1 MKYNQNRRI
10 FRAFYVV
17 AASMTLLTGFTSLAA
32 ESNMTDDLLPTEV
45 QSESE
50 IRTEVLS
57 DIIGTQDND
66 MLNDLE
72 RKEIW
77 NFTEIVNDV
86 HQNAVKETK
95 NAAQEAYDT
104 YLKKVEEEKKAA
116 EEARRIAEEEA
127 AREAAEKAAQ
137 GQAVSASASEQ
148 ELLAALIFC
157 EAGNQPYEG
166 QVAVGA
172 VVMNRVRS
180 GSFPNTIT
188 DVIYQSGQFTP
199 AMTGWLDS
207 VLASDGY
214 TNSAMQAAADAL
226 AGSNPIGD
234 CLYFSTGGGGYQLGD
249 HYFR

>member
-1 MKYNQNRRI
+1 MLEEEYMKYNQNRRI
-10 FRAFYVV
+10 FHMFY
-17 AASMTLLTGFTSLAA
+17 AATASVTLLTGFTSLAA
-32 ESNMTDDLLPTEV
+32 EKDAFTADTGLVQEEAEEEASWDFADTVTDIQED
-45 QSESE
+45 
-50 IRTEVLS
+50 
-57 DIIGTQDND
+57 
-66 MLNDLE
+66 
-72 RKEIW
+72 
-77 NFTEIVNDV
+77 
-86 HQNAVKETK
+86 AVDQTK
-95 NAAQEAYDT
+95 AAAEEAKRLAEEKAAQEA
-104 YLKKVEEEKKAA
+104 AA
-116 EEARRIAEEEA
+116 Q
-127 AREAAEKAAQ
+127 AEKEAQ
-137 GQAVSASASEQ
+137 AQAEQAQVSSAVNASASEQ

-157 EAGNQPYEG
+157 EAGNQPYDG

-180 GSFPNTIT
+180 GSFPDTIT

-214 TNSAMQAAADAL
+214 TDSAMQAAADAL

>member
-10 FRAFYVV
+10 FRMFY
-17 AASMTLLTGFTSLAA
+17 AATASVTLLTGFTSLAA
-32 ESNMTDDLLPTEV
+32 EKDAFTADTGLVQEEAEERTSWDFADTVTDIQED
-45 QSESE
+45 
-50 IRTEVLS
+50 
-57 DIIGTQDND
+57 
-66 MLNDLE
+66 
-72 RKEIW
+72 
-77 NFTEIVNDV
+77 
-86 HQNAVKETK
+86 AVDQTK
-95 NAAQEAYDT
+95 AAAEEAKRLAEEKAAQEA
-104 YLKKVEEEKKAA
+104 AA
-116 EEARRIAEEEA
+116 Q
-127 AREAAEKAAQ
+127 AEKEAQ
-137 GQAVSASASEQ
+137 AQAEQAQVSSAVNASASEQ

-157 EAGNQPYEG
+157 EAGNQPYDG

-180 GSFPNTIT
+180 GSFPDTIT

-207 VLASDGY
+207 VLVSDGY
-214 TNSAMQAAADAL
+214 TDSAMQAAADAL

>member
-137 GQAVSASASEQ
+137 EQAVSASASEQ

-234 CLYFSTGGGGYQLGD
+234 CLYFSTGGGG
-249 HYFR
+249 

>member
-10 FRAFYVV
+10 FRMFY
-17 AASMTLLTGFTSLAA
+17 AATASVTLLTGFTSLAA
-32 ESNMTDDLLPTEV
+32 EKDAFTADTGLVQEEAEEGASWDFADTVTDIQED
-45 QSESE
+45 
-50 IRTEVLS
+50 
-57 DIIGTQDND
+57 
-66 MLNDLE
+66 
-72 RKEIW
+72 
-77 NFTEIVNDV
+77 
-86 HQNAVKETK
+86 AVDQTK
-95 NAAQEAYDT
+95 AAAEEAKRLAEEKAAQEA
-104 YLKKVEEEKKAA
+104 AA
-116 EEARRIAEEEA
+116 Q
-127 AREAAEKAAQ
+127 AEKEAQ
-137 GQAVSASASEQ
+137 AQAEQAQVSSAVNASASEQ

-157 EAGNQPYEG
+157 EAGNQPYDG

-180 GSFPNTIT
+180 GSFPDTIT

-214 TNSAMQAAADAL
+214 TDSAMQAAADAL

>member
-10 FRAFYVV
+10 FRMFY
-17 AASMTLLTGFTSLAA
+17 AATASVTLLTGFTSLAA
-32 ESNMTDDLLPTEV
+32 EKDAFTADTGLVQEEAEEGTSWDFADTVTDIQED
-45 QSESE
+45 
-50 IRTEVLS
+50 
-57 DIIGTQDND
+57 
-66 MLNDLE
+66 
-72 RKEIW
+72 
-77 NFTEIVNDV
+77 
-86 HQNAVKETK
+86 AVDQTK
-95 NAAQEAYDT
+95 AAAEEAKRLAEEKAAQEA
-104 YLKKVEEEKKAA
+104 AA
-116 EEARRIAEEEA
+116 Q
-127 AREAAEKAAQ
+127 AEKEAQ
-137 GQAVSASASEQ
+137 AQAEQAQVSSAVNASASEQ

-157 EAGNQPYEG
+157 EAGNQPYDG
-166 QVAVGA
+166 QIAVGA

-180 GSFPNTIT
+180 GSFPDTIT

-214 TNSAMQAAADAL
+214 TDSAMQAAADAL

>member
-10 FRAFYVV
+10 FRMFY
-17 AASMTLLTGFTSLAA
+17 AATASVTLLTGFTSLAA
-32 ESNMTDDLLPTEV
+32 EKDAFTADTGLVQEEAEEETSWDFADTVTDIQED
-45 QSESE
+45 
-50 IRTEVLS
+50 
-57 DIIGTQDND
+57 
-66 MLNDLE
+66 
-72 RKEIW
+72 
-77 NFTEIVNDV
+77 
-86 HQNAVKETK
+86 AVDQTK
-95 NAAQEAYDT
+95 AAAEEAKRLAEEKAAQEA
-104 YLKKVEEEKKAA
+104 AA
-116 EEARRIAEEEA
+116 Q
-127 AREAAEKAAQ
+127 AEKEAQ
-137 GQAVSASASEQ
+137 AQAEQAQVSSAVNASASEQ

-157 EAGNQPYEG
+157 EAGNQPYDG

-180 GSFPNTIT
+180 GSFPDTIT

-214 TNSAMQAAADAL
+214 TDSAMQAAADAL

>member
-10 FRAFYVV
+10 FRMFY
-17 AASMTLLTGFTSLAA
+17 AATASVTLLTGFTSLAA
-32 ESNMTDDLLPTEV
+32 EKDAFTADTGLVQEEAEEETSWDFADTVTDIQED
-45 QSESE
+45 
-50 IRTEVLS
+50 
-57 DIIGTQDND
+57 
-66 MLNDLE
+66 
-72 RKEIW
+72 
-77 NFTEIVNDV
+77 
-86 HQNAVKETK
+86 AVDQTK
-95 NAAQEAYDT
+95 AAAEEAKRLAEEKAAQEA
-104 YLKKVEEEKKAA
+104 AA
-116 EEARRIAEEEA
+116 Q
-127 AREAAEKAAQ
+127 AEKEAQ
-137 GQAVSASASEQ
+137 AQAEQAQVSSAVNASASEQ

-157 EAGNQPYEG
+157 EAGNQPYDG

-180 GSFPNTIT
+180 GSFPDTIT

-214 TNSAMQAAADAL
+214 TDSAMQAAADAL
-226 AGSNPIGD
+226 AGSNPIGN

>member
-10 FRAFYVV
+10 FRMFY
-17 AASMTLLTGFTSLAA
+17 AATASVTLLTGFTSLAA
-32 ESNMTDDLLPTEV
+32 EKDAFTVDTGLVQEEAEEEASWDFADTVTDIQED
-45 QSESE
+45 
-50 IRTEVLS
+50 
-57 DIIGTQDND
+57 
-66 MLNDLE
+66 
-72 RKEIW
+72 
-77 NFTEIVNDV
+77 
-86 HQNAVKETK
+86 AVDQTK
-95 NAAQEAYDT
+95 AAAEEAKRLAEEKAAQEA
-104 YLKKVEEEKKAA
+104 AA
-116 EEARRIAEEEA
+116 Q
-127 AREAAEKAAQ
+127 AEKEAQ
-137 GQAVSASASEQ
+137 AQASSAVNASASEQ

-157 EAGNQPYEG
+157 EAGNQPYDG

-180 GSFPNTIT
+180 GSFPDTIT

-214 TNSAMQAAADAL
+214 TDSAMQAAADAL

>member
-10 FRAFYVV
+10 FRMFY
-17 AASMTLLTGFTSLAA
+17 AATASVTLLTGFTSLAA
-32 ESNMTDDLLPTEV
+32 EKDAFTADTGLVQEEAEEGASWDFADTVTDIQED
-45 QSESE
+45 
-50 IRTEVLS
+50 
-57 DIIGTQDND
+57 
-66 MLNDLE
+66 
-72 RKEIW
+72 
-77 NFTEIVNDV
+77 
-86 HQNAVKETK
+86 AVDQTK
-95 NAAQEAYDT
+95 AAAEEAKRLAEEKAAQEA
-104 YLKKVEEEKKAA
+104 AA
-116 EEARRIAEEEA
+116 Q
-127 AREAAEKAAQ
+127 AEKEAQ
-137 GQAVSASASEQ
+137 AQAEQAQVSSAVNASASEQ

-157 EAGNQPYEG
+157 EAGNQPYDG

-180 GSFPNTIT
+180 GSFPDTIT

-214 TNSAMQAAADAL
+214 TDSSMQAAADAL

>member
-1 MKYNQNRRI
+1 MLEEEYMKYNQNRRI
-10 FRAFYVV
+10 FRMFY
-17 AASMTLLTGFTSLAA
+17 AATASVTLLTGFTSLAA
-32 ESNMTDDLLPTEV
+32 EKDAFTADTGLVQEEAEEEASWDFADTVTDIQED
-45 QSESE
+45 
-50 IRTEVLS
+50 
-57 DIIGTQDND
+57 
-66 MLNDLE
+66 
-72 RKEIW
+72 
-77 NFTEIVNDV
+77 
-86 HQNAVKETK
+86 AVDQTK
-95 NAAQEAYDT
+95 AAAEEAKRLAEEKAAQEA
-104 YLKKVEEEKKAA
+104 AA
-116 EEARRIAEEEA
+116 Q
-127 AREAAEKAAQ
+127 AEKEAQ
-137 GQAVSASASEQ
+137 AQALSAVNASASEQ

-157 EAGNQPYEG
+157 EAGNQPYDG

-180 GSFPNTIT
+180 GSFPDTIT

-214 TNSAMQAAADAL
+214 TDSAMQAAADAL